1 VDGQNEME
9 LRPDRGDG
17 VTTGHIDEASIGK
30 DPGMHSWLVGALAIA
45 RYHGVDLDPTTFR
58 IDPAEPNPS
67 PAALVEWLREC
78 GLWAKAVRMKWQQ
91 LMRLESA
98 GPVMLLMKDS
108 GAVLMVEVDPARNVI
123 FVKEPS
129 LGGGGVSVPVD
140 ELRLSQVWDGEAVL
154 IRPARGDSEQEAPL
168 SFGFLAKLVMV
179 ERSILRTVAFT
190 SLIITFL
197 MIVPILI
204 VFTSVQRVVEY
215 HSMSTL
221 LLVSIILVIAVLLD
235 AVLEHARGS
244 LLQVA
249 STRIDAKI
257 QLYIF
262 RRLLSLPLDYFERTQ
277 SGLISHAL
285 GSVYRIRDFITG
297 KLLTTFIDMTM
308 LLVLLPIMFYMEA
321 TLAWTVL
328 VAAGLIMAVIACFL
342 RPLRILAGKVSS
354 AESQKYSILIESIH
368 GIRTVKSLALESTRY
383 AQWDQDVAHAGDLRL
398 QAGRLALWPSTL
410 TLPLQRYT
418 QYGAMLLGAYLA
430 LTSGDATA
438 IGSLMAFS
446 MLSMRV
452 ASPLVSFA
460 KLIQEFEEVRAT
472 MGEAQLVLN
481 NPPEIKGI
489 DRGLRPTFAGAIEF
503 DSLSFT
509 YHGSRRPA
517 LDDVN
522 FSVPPGTMLGLVGR
536 SGSGKSTITRL
547 LQGISRD
554 YSGFL
559 KIDGVELRS
568 INLRHL
574 RRNFGVVLQ
583 ENFLFRGSIRDNIIS
598 GRPGL
603 TMEDVVRASRL
614 AGAEEF
620 IERMPQGYDTFIQ
633 EGSPNLSGG
642 QRQRLAIARALITD
656 PRLMIL
662 DEATSA
668 LDPESEALVNANLRR
683 IGAGRTMVI
692 VSHRLASLVDCDA
705 IVVMD
710 QGTVLDCGTHA
721 ELVERCAVYRMLWLQ
736 QNRHMVENQ
745 GNTRH
750 GSPTPVLAQGD

>member
-1 VDGQNEME
+1 M
-9 LRPDRGDG
+9 
-17 VTTGHIDEASIGK
+17 
-30 DPGMHSWLVGALAIA
+30 
-45 RYHGVDLDPTTFR
+45 
-58 IDPAEPNPS
+58 
-67 PAALVEWLREC
+67 PAAVSCRSPRRE
-78 GLWAKAVRMKWQQ
+78 
-91 LMRLESA
+91 
-98 GPVMLLMKDS
+98 
-108 GAVLMVEVDPARNVI
+108 
-123 FVKEPS
+123 
-129 LGGGGVSVPVD
+129 
-140 ELRLSQVWDGEAVL
+140 
-154 IRPARGDSEQEAPL
+154 
-168 SFGFLAKLVMV
+168 
-179 ERSILRTVAFT
+179 
-190 SLIITFL
+190 
-197 MIVPILI
+197 
-204 VFTSVQRVVEY
+204 
-215 HSMSTL
+215 
-221 LLVSIILVIAVLLD
+221 
-235 AVLEHARGS
+235 
-244 LLQVA
+244 
-249 STRIDAKI
+249 IDAKI

-656 PRLMIL
+656 PQLMIL